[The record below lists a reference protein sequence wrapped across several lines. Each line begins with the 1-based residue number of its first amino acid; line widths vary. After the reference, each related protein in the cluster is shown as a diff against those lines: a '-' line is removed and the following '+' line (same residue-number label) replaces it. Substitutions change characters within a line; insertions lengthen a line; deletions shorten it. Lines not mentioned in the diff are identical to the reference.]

1 MKKVLFL
8 LALGCIS
15 VAFAQSAYEQLQ
27 NTADGGDDAVHST
40 TDEGARQQAGC
51 GFDYACPETPPVYL
65 PEGGGTVYPDDLKQ
79 DDPEPKSLKPS
90 YVPPL
95 P

>member
-8 LALGCIS
+8 LALGCVS
-15 VAFAQSAYEQLQ
+15 VAFAQSAYEQLED
-27 NTADGGDDAVHST
+27 TAGGGNDAVNST
-40 TDEGARQQAGC
+40 TEEQGRYKAGC

-65 PEGGGTVYPDDLKQ
+65 PDGGGTVYPDDLKK
-79 DDPEPKSLKPS
+79 DDPKPQSLKPS
-90 YVPPL
+90 YVAPL